1 MIFFKRHRPRS
12 RRKCDIEVPAA
23 VGQNCSTAVLGNVY
37 DYDGL
42 NYLNHVMPVDYVS
55 PVEEVLY
62 MYEPVNFGLSVEVSC
77 IYTSLSTSGRQL
89 RCLVL
94 HKPVDFRSTVEANV
108 LCIMMSIEELKW
120 KTRSQDGLQK
130 TMSSKQKNFTA
141 NLQSLVI
148 VPSATDVCSRLESA
162 TSIIW
167 FPLSPLGIG
176 CCCLPSLSFCYLTA
190 AVCYG

>member
-94 HKPVDFRSTVEANV
+94 HKPVDFRLNGVE
-108 LCIMMSIEELKW
+108 EEL
-120 KTRSQDGLQK
+120 Q
-130 TMSSKQKNFTA
+130 
-141 NLQSLVI
+141 
-148 VPSATDVCSRLESA
+148 
-162 TSIIW
+162 
-167 FPLSPLGIG
+167 
-176 CCCLPSLSFCYLTA
+176 
-190 AVCYG
+190 